1 MAGALETLCG
11 QTFGAKQYH
20 KLGNYTCCAMISLS
34 LVCLP
39 VALLWIF
46 MDKLLIFFGQDPMIS
61 LAAGKYCIWLIP
73 SLFAYGILQ
82 SLVRVLP
89 VSEPDP
95 SDAYKLVC
103 NSLFAYTSLLAY
115 ATCKETQILFTSD
128 AFLSIKEFFH
138 FATPSTIMV
147 CLNTTTLH
155 YYIPYGVGA
164 AVSTRVSN
172 ELGAGNPVAAQLAVG
187 AGMVLAVLEAIIV
200 STALF
205 CCRNV
210 LGYAY
215 SNEEE
220 VVSYVSK
227 MVPLL
232 CLRVSVDSLLGV
244 LSGVARGSGWQQI
257 GAYVNLRAYYL
268 VGIPVAALLGF
279 LLRLRGKGL
288 WIGILTG
295 SIMQAILLAFITAFT
310 NWQIQATKAR
320 EIIFEGQ
327 LSADNGLA

>member
-103 NSLFAYTSLLAY
+103 NSLFAYTSLLGY
-115 ATCKETQILFTSD
+115 G
-128 AFLSIKEFFH
+128 IK
-138 FATPSTIMV
+138 V
-147 CLNTTTLH
+147 
-155 YYIPYGVGA
+155 
-164 AVSTRVSN
+164 
-172 ELGAGNPVAAQLAVG
+172 
-187 AGMVLAVLEAIIV
+187 
-200 STALF
+200 
-205 CCRNV
+205 
-210 LGYAY
+210 
-215 SNEEE
+215 
-220 VVSYVSK
+220 
-227 MVPLL
+227 
-232 CLRVSVDSLLGV
+232 
-244 LSGVARGSGWQQI
+244 
-257 GAYVNLRAYYL
+257 
-268 VGIPVAALLGF
+268 
-279 LLRLRGKGL
+279 
-288 WIGILTG
+288 
-295 SIMQAILLAFITAFT
+295 
-310 NWQIQATKAR
+310 
-320 EIIFEGQ
+320 
-327 LSADNGLA
+327 